1 MSNIVSVVSKVVDLT
16 KRGGNNYFGICPFH
30 KEKTPSFM
38 VSTKREEFHCFGCNA
53 NGDADEFCR
62 LITQR
67 CLDEN

>member
-16 KRGGNNYFGICPFH
+16 KRGDNYFGICPFH
-30 KEKTPSFM
+30 EEETPSFS
-38 VSTKREEFHCFGCNA
+38 VSPKRGEFHCFGCNA